1 MVINRDT
8 WYGTLQKLNGALQ
21 LTGCHLIWRMTVT
34 KYILLVDDSE
44 LIRSATRHFLE
55 SQTGFK
61 VCGEAVDGID
71 ALEKA
76 SHLHPD
82 LIILDIAIPRMN
94 GLQTARELRARMHR
108 MPIILFT
115 WYADAVQ
122 PEDIEEA
129 GINAVISKTNP
140 SALQSHVNSLLAAA

>member
-1 MVINRDT
+1 MSSIVTD
-8 WYGTLQKLNGALQ
+8 GTLPYIRCSPAYWLSPDSVV
-21 LTGCHLIWRMTVT
+21 TVT

-44 LIRSATRHFLE
+44 LIRLATRHFLE
-55 SQTGFK
+55 SQPGFK

-76 SHLHPD
+76 THLHPD
-82 LIILDIAIPRMN
+82 LIILDIALPRMN
-94 GLQTARELRARMHR
+94 GLQTARELRARSYR
-108 MPIILFT
+108 VPIILFT

-122 PEDIEEA
+122 PEDLQQA

-140 SALQSHVNSLLAAA
+140 AALQSHVKNLLAVA

>member
-1 MVINRDT
+1 MSRDT
-8 WYGTLQKLNGALQ
+8 WYVTAPNAKVEGALQ
-21 LTGCHLIWRMTVT
+21 LIGCHLIRRVTMT

-44 LIRSATRHFLE
+44 LIRLATRHFLE
-55 SQTGFK
+55 SQPGFE
-61 VCGEAVDGID
+61 VCGEAVDGVD

-82 LIILDIAIPRMN
+82 LIILDVVLPRMN
-94 GLQTARELRARMHR
+94 GLQTARELRARSYNV
-108 MPIILFT
+108 PIILFT

-122 PEDIEEA
+122 PEDLEQA

-140 SALQSHVNSLLAAA
+140 AALQSHVKSLLAAA

>member
-1 MVINRDT
+1 MVRYRT
-8 WYGTLQKLNGALQ
+8 YRKGALQ
-21 LTGCHLIWRMTVT
+21 LIGCHLIRRVTVT
-34 KYILLVDDSE
+34 KYILIVDDSE
-44 LIRSATRHFLE
+44 LIRLATRHFLE
-55 SQTGFK
+55 SQPGFK

-76 SHLHPD
+76 SHLNPD

-94 GLQTARELRARMHR
+94 GLQTARELRARMYR

-122 PEDIEEA
+122 PADIEAA
-129 GINAVISKTNP
+129 GISAVISKTNP
-140 SALQSHVNSLLAAA
+140 AALQSHVHSLLAVA

>member
-1 MVINRDT
+1 M
-8 WYGTLQKLNGALQ
+8 
-21 LTGCHLIWRMTVT
+21 T

-115 WYADAVQ
+115 RYADAVQ
-122 PEDIEEA
+122 PEDTEEA

-140 SALQSHVNSLLAAA
+140 AALQSHVNSLLAAA

>member
-1 MVINRDT
+1 MLGYAQNVKVLSSLLAVT
-8 WYGTLQKLNGALQ
+8 WIRLV
-21 LTGCHLIWRMTVT
+21 TVT

-44 LIRSATRHFLE
+44 LIRLATRHFLE

-76 SHLHPD
+76 SHLNPD

-94 GLQTARELRARMHR
+94 GLQTARELRARMQK

-115 WYADAVQ
+115 RYADAVQ
-122 PEDIEEA
+122 PQDAEEA
-129 GINAVISKTNP
+129 GITAVISKSNP
-140 SALQSHVNSLLAAA
+140 AALQSHVVSLLAAA

>member
-1 MVINRDT
+1 MIRCRT
-8 WYGTLQKLNGALQ
+8 ERKGALQ

-94 GLQTARELRARMHR
+94 GLQTARELRARMYR
-108 MPIILFT
+108 VPIILFIS
-115 WYADAVQ
+115 YADAVQ
-122 PEDIEEA
+122 PGDAGEA
-129 GINAVISKTNP
+129 GITAVISKSNP
-140 SALQSHVNSLLAAA
+140 GALQSHVKGLLAAA

>member
-1 MVINRDT
+1 MLGYAQNVKVLSSLLAVT
-8 WYGTLQKLNGALQ
+8 WIQ
-21 LTGCHLIWRMTVT
+21 LVTVT

-44 LIRSATRHFLE
+44 LIRLATRHFLE

-94 GLQTARELRARMHR
+94 GLQTARELRARMQK

-122 PEDIEEA
+122 PQDAEEA
-129 GINAVISKTNP
+129 GITAVISKSHP
-140 SALQSHVNSLLAAA
+140 AALQSHVVSLLAAA

>member
-1 MVINRDT
+1 
-8 WYGTLQKLNGALQ
+8 
-21 LTGCHLIWRMTVT
+21 MT
-34 KYILLVDDSE
+34 KHILLVDDSE

-55 SQTGFK
+55 SQPGFK

-140 SALQSHVNSLLAAA
+140 AALQSHVNSLLAAA

>member
-1 MVINRDT
+1 MLGYAQNVKVLSSLLAVT
-8 WYGTLQKLNGALQ
+8 WIQ
-21 LTGCHLIWRMTVT
+21 LVTVT

-44 LIRSATRHFLE
+44 LIRLATRHFLE

-94 GLQTARELRARMHR
+94 GLQTARELRARMQK

-122 PEDIEEA
+122 PQDAEEA
-129 GINAVISKTNP
+129 GITAVISKSNP
-140 SALQSHVNSLLAAA
+140 AALQSHVVSLLAAA